1 MLAVMNVFEAV
12 KQSVTTRQAA
22 EAYGFKVNRAGMIVC
37 PFHNDKNPS
46 MKVDKRFH
54 CFGCGEDGDVI
65 DFVAKLFGLNLKE
78 AAVKLAVD
86 FGITYDSRGRASPQ
100 KVPIRAKLAQ
110 IQQSR
115 KEEQDC
121 YRVLCD
127 YLHSLYEWKEK
138 YAPKPEDVE
147 WNPLFVE
154 ALQNITQVEYL
165 LDIFLFGEK
174 EDKEKII
181 KQHGKEV
188 RELGKRLSD
197 INAGQGQSNITD
209 IRAYKA
215 VRERGRGQRYAG
227 NDR

>member
-1 MLAVMNVFEAV
+1 MNVFEAV
-12 KQSVTTRQAA
+12 KQSITTRQAA

-65 DFVAKLFGLNLKE
+65 DFTAKLFGLGLKE
-78 AAVKLAVD
+78 AAVKLADD
-86 FGITYDSRGRASPQ
+86 FSISYDSRGRASP
-100 KVPIRAKLAQ
+100 KKEPIRAKLAQ
-110 IQQSR
+110 IQKSQ

-121 YRVLCD
+121 YLVLCD
-127 YLHSLYEWKEK
+127 YLHTLYSWKES
-138 YAPKPEDVE
+138 YAPKPEDRS

-154 ALQNITQVEYL
+154 ALQNITHVEYL

-188 RELGKRLSD
+188 KELGERLSKF
-197 INAGQGQSNITD
+197 NARQGRNNITD
-209 IRAYKA
+209 IRAYRA
-215 VRERGRGQRYAG
+215 GRERGGSQRYVG

>member
-1 MLAVMNVFEAV
+1 MNVFEAV

-22 EAYGFKVNRAGMIVC
+22 EMYGFKVKRAGMIVC

-65 DFVAKLFGLNLKE
+65 DFTAKLFGLGLKE
-78 AAVKLAVD
+78 AAVKLAED
-86 FGITYDSRGRASPQ
+86 FGIAYDSRGRASPQ
-100 KVPIRAKLAQ
+100 KEPIRIKLAQ
-110 IQQSR
+110 IQQSK

-138 YAPKPEDVE
+138 YAPKPEDGS

-154 ALQNITQVEYL
+154 ALQNITHVEYL
-165 LDIFLFGEK
+165 LDIFLFGKK
-174 EDKEKII
+174 EDKEKIV
-181 KQHGKEV
+181 KEHGKEV

-197 INAGQGQSNITD
+197 INAGQGRSNITD

-215 VRERGRGQRYAG
+215 GRECGRGQRYAG